1 MNSDAIL
8 IIKKYLDESHLSMRH
23 FGKELGVSHAAVSYW
38 ISGKMEPSTDYLIG
52 LLDDYSDWRRGF
64 ATDLLQ
70 LHFPDFMH
78 ANNNGHNPDPCEEKS
93 NDK

>member
-8 IIKKYLDESHLSMRH
+8 IIKKYLDASHLSMRN

-52 LLDDYSDWRRGF
+52 LIDLYSFDDWRFDF
-64 ATDLLQ
+64 ATSLLH
-70 LHFPDFMH
+70 LRIPNFMSM
-78 ANNNGHNPDPCEEKS
+78 NNNGHKTDPCEEEKP
-93 NDK
+93 